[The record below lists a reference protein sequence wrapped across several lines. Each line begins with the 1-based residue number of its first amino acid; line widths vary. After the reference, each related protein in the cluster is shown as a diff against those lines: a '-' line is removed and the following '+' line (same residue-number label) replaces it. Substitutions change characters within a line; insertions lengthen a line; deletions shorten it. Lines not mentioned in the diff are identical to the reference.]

1 MNLLKRFI
9 HYYKPHRLIFALDM
23 TSSFLVAAIGICY
36 PIITRLV
43 LNDFLPNND
52 INGIIVASVILLVI
66 YFIRMILRFFIQ
78 YYGHIMGVSMQAE
91 MRRDLFVKL
100 EKLPYSYYD
109 NHETGKIMSRLTNDL
124 FDISELAHHGPEN
137 IFIAS
142 ITIITSFIYLMLINW
157 ILGLI
162 SLAILPI
169 LLTISIFFRKRM
181 RKAFKESKIAIAEIN
196 ANIESS
202 ISGIRV
208 TKAYTNSE
216 KEIEKFDKSNQKF
229 INARKSCFKSMATF
243 FSASQFI
250 TDFFNVLII
259 LGGGLFLYFGKMQIV
274 DITTFIVSI
283 SLFISPINQVI
294 NFTEQ
299 FQNGSTGF
307 QRFIEIM
314 DEKEEEQNENAE
326 ILDNVRG
333 DIEFK
338 NVSFSYNE
346 GETIIDNISFK
357 IDAGETIALIGPTG
371 GGKTTIC
378 HLIPRFYN
386 LNSGDILIDGKSI
399 SKFSLESLRKHI
411 GIVQQD
417 VFLFNGTIKEN
428 ILYGKLDASDEEVID
443 AARRANILDF
453 INSLPNGFETN
464 IGERGVKLSGGQ
476 KQRLSIARAFLKNPE
491 ILILDEATSALDN
504 TTELL
509 IQNSLNELSKGRTT
523 LVVAHRLSTIKNAN
537 EIMVVSNGKIVE
549 RGDHEHLMSE
559 DGIYKSLYM
568 LQFKNVSE
576 NELNSLNNFITMLR

>member
-1 MNLLKRFI
+1 M
-9 HYYKPHRLIFALDM
+9 
-23 TSSFLVAAIGICY
+23 
-36 PIITRLV
+36 
-43 LNDFLPNND
+43 
-52 INGIIVASVILLVI
+52 AS
-66 YFIRMILRFFIQ
+66 
-78 YYGHIMGVSMQAE
+78 
-91 MRRDLFVKL
+91 
-100 EKLPYSYYD
+100 
-109 NHETGKIMSRLTNDL
+109 
-124 FDISELAHHGPEN
+124 
-137 IFIAS
+137 
-142 ITIITSFIYLMLINW
+142 
-157 ILGLI
+157 
-162 SLAILPI
+162 
-169 LLTISIFFRKRM
+169 
-181 RKAFKESKIAIAEIN
+181 
-196 ANIESS
+196 
-202 ISGIRV
+202 
-208 TKAYTNSE
+208 
-216 KEIEKFDKSNQKF
+216 
-229 INARKSCFKSMATF
+229 F
-243 FSASQFI
+243 FSTSQFI

-314 DEKEEEQNENAE
+314 DEKEEEQNKNAE

-346 GETIIDNISFK
+346 
-357 IDAGETIALIGPTG
+357 GETIALIGPTG

>member
-1 MNLLKRFI
+1 
-9 HYYKPHRLIFALDM
+9 
-23 TSSFLVAAIGICY
+23 
-36 PIITRLV
+36 
-43 LNDFLPNND
+43 
-52 INGIIVASVILLVI
+52 
-66 YFIRMILRFFIQ
+66 
-78 YYGHIMGVSMQAE
+78 MGVSMQAE

-124 FDISELAHHGPEN
+124 FDISELAHNGPEN

-142 ITIITSFIYLMLINW
+142 ITITTSFIYLMLINW

-169 LLTISIFFRKRM
+169 LLSISIFFRKRM

-208 TKAYTNSE
+208 TKAYTNRE

-243 FSASQFI
+243 FSTSQFI

-346 GETIIDNISFK
+346 
-357 IDAGETIALIGPTG
+357 GETIALIGPTG

-549 RGDHEHLMSE
+549 RGDHEHLMGE

>member
-23 TSSFLVAAIGICY
+23 ASSFLVAAIGICY

-66 YFIRMILRFFIQ
+66 YFIRMVLRFFIQ

-243 FSASQFI
+243 FSTSQFI

-549 RGDHEHLMSE
+549 RGDHEHLMGE